1 MNDKFLSLLGIAKK
15 AGKLCSGHDAV
26 KEAVR
31 GDKAKLVIFTGDSSE
46 RLREE
51 FRKMQE
57 NKEIKT
63 IYTEYTMTD
72 IYRATSGKAAV
83 MCVTESGFA
92 QRLTE
97 LFGEKHKE
105 V

>member
-1 MNDKFLSLLGIAKK
+1 
-15 AGKLCSGHDAV
+15 
-26 KEAVR
+26 
-31 GDKAKLVIFTGDSSE
+31 
-46 RLREE
+46 
-51 FRKMQE
+51 
-57 NKEIKT
+57 
-63 IYTEYTMTD
+63 MTD